1 MSNPQFI
8 RDKARKFRACAFCQ
22 KPTRLRVTYQAESRT
37 LANRCLCAVCL
48 QALGM
53 MAQAQKMLGEE
64 DDTAKP
70 APAQPVLEAWPE
82 DGESEADLI
91 DDVTAEG
98 YAAKRELH

>member
-22 KPTRLRVTYQAESRT
+22 KPTRLRVSYQVGPRT

-64 DDTAKP
+64 DDTLKP
-70 APAQPVLEAWPE
+70 SPTPPVLEEWAE
-82 DGESEADLI
+82 EGESEADVI
-91 DDVTAEG
+91 DDVTAAG